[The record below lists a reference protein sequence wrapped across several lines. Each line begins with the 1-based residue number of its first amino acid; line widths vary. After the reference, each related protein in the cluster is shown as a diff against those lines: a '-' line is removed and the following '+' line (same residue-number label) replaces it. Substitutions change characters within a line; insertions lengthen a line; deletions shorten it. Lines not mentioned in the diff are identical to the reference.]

1 MGGGWGGGAPWRDP
15 SPPPPERSPERP
27 PERSPGEAGP
37 SGGWAGAGGA
47 RGSGLQARA
56 EAVRERVRALRD
68 LAERE
73 GLGTPEEL
81 RQADAAVRRLP
92 ETFPEQIASA
102 VPGVDGPGAAQFGG
116 LSLEDALGSAPPR
129 RRGLFGARDNALVE
143 TPAEGAVPPKRTAGR
158 SRSNVEDFGGGL
170 GDIMV
175 APRRGLMAH
184 HVTEDA
190 TAGDNE
196 GKYDPVPVRSRM
208 GASERHRS
216 SYFTRD
222 EPGGESL
229 DQCLGSPLRRRRQH
243 LYANSDDY
251 SLPGPDDKIDA
262 RTRAK
267 IRALV
272 YKPGIGHGEGQTECS
287 ICLENFEERQV
298 VQQFKK
304 CQHLFHAVCIKE
316 WFETG
321 DSRCPLCRQ

>member
-1 MGGGWGGGAPWRDP
+1 M
-15 SPPPPERSPERP
+15 
-27 PERSPGEAGP
+27 
-37 SGGWAGAGGA
+37 
-47 RGSGLQARA
+47 
-56 EAVRERVRALRD
+56 RERVRALVD

-81 RQADAAVRRLP
+81 RQADAAVRMLP
-92 ETFPEQIASA
+92 ETFPEQVIPAG
-102 VPGVDGPGAAQFGG
+102 PGMGDSGAAQFGG

-129 RRGLFGARDNALVE
+129 RRLFGARDNALTE
-143 TPAEGAVPPKRTAGR
+143 TPAEGAVPPKRTARR
-158 SRSNVEDFGGGL
+158 SRANVDDFGGGL

-175 APRRGLMAH
+175 APRRGLTAH
-184 HVTEDA
+184 RVTEGG
-190 TAGDNE
+190 TAGEDD
-196 GKYDPVPVRSRM
+196 GRYDPVPVRSRM
-208 GASERHRS
+208 AASQRHRS
-216 SYFTRD
+216 SYFAG
-222 EPGGESL
+222 EEAGNESL

-272 YKPGIGHGEGQTECS
+272 YKPGVGHGEGQTDCS
-287 ICLENFEERQV
+287 ICLENFEARQV

-304 CQHLFHAVCIKE
+304 CRHLFHAVCIKE